1 MSMVPSQDTR
11 VMKFTRSKSL
21 GARITWF
28 SHAWPSCKSPSSTV
42 MRTFSKS
49 TASRLVSEC
58 TTMLRI
64 LSLEA
69 LLRRPS
75 DSSSTSQTTMVLL
88 RVLPFSRM
96 KKTLPKKML
105 LLMLRSTIPPKLK
118 LRPKPMDTR
127 RLISL
132 LLMVRLNN
140 SSSPHG
146 RSLKRSMLMTLL
158 TSSLAL
164 ICHHPISMMVSI
176 SSSMLK
182 LLTRSILQLTT
193 EVQLASFKLVTQK
206 AQLLD
211 LTEVQIQWIQALWKT
226 L

>member
-1 MSMVPSQDTR
+1 MSMVPSLDIR
-11 VMKFTRSKSL
+11 MMKFTRSKSL
-21 GARITWF
+21 GTRITWF
-28 SHAWPSCKSPSSTV
+28 SRAWPSCKSPSSTV

-49 TASRLVSEC
+49 IASRSVSEC

-88 RVLPFSRM
+88 RMLPFSR

-127 RLISL
+127 RLRSL
-132 LLMVRLNN
+132 FLMVRLNN
-140 SSSPHG
+140 SSTLHG
-146 RSLKRSMLMTLL
+146 RSLKRSMLTILL

-182 LLTRSILQLTT
+182 LLTRSILRLIT

-211 LTEVQIQWIQALWKT
+211 LTEVQIQWIQAPWKAS
-226 L
+226 